1 MVLDQELE
9 ASLGEDSSSETSDL
23 EDGEEENIDLLLS
36 AFEKKHFTI
45 ENDFGEA
52 VPAEDG
58 ATTST
63 EGEDSDDEEEDGEVQ
78 ARGGAASSVG
88 GLPQYPVSS
97 GELHRSRENRTSS
110 GNGQGG
116 ANAAGGNN
124 AKRDKKGRRK
134 EKLKKRG
141 EKKAA
146 RRERIQSKRANRL
159 EGKKGGQFN
168 LRSISNKLIFFIDEV
183 DDDTIEFP
191 PIPNQLKQGGSS
203 RMAIKF
209 LSKLSKVFELK
220 LVTLHKVKK
229 FVLIGAMRTPRTP
242 LFVTD
247 AHRDKVKDILK
258 EWGDV
263 KNPPERKVRFLLLAG
278 LLASDPA
285 LSLSPKASER
295 KDGAEAE
302 REDRAAE
309 ASASASVS
317 TSAGGGFGDF
327 EMHTKG
333 IGMKLLQKMGFVQG
347 QGLGKQ
353 NQGNSEPILAQV
365 RKKKLGL
372 GA

>member
-1 MVLDQELE
+1 
-9 ASLGEDSSSETSDL
+9 
-23 EDGEEENIDLLLS
+23 
-36 AFEKKHFTI
+36 
-45 ENDFGEA
+45 
-52 VPAEDG
+52 
-58 ATTST
+58 
-63 EGEDSDDEEEDGEVQ
+63 
-78 ARGGAASSVG
+78 
-88 GLPQYPVSS
+88 
-97 GELHRSRENRTSS
+97 
-110 GNGQGG
+110 
-116 ANAAGGNN
+116 
-124 AKRDKKGRRK
+124 
-134 EKLKKRG
+134 
-141 EKKAA
+141 
-146 RRERIQSKRANRL
+146 
-159 EGKKGGQFN
+159 
-168 LRSISNKLIFFIDEV
+168 
-183 DDDTIEFP
+183 
-191 PIPNQLKQGGSS
+191 
-203 RMAIKF
+203 MAIKF

-309 ASASASVS
+309 ASTSASAS

>member
-9 ASLGEDSSSETSDL
+9 ASLGEDYSSETSDL

-116 ANAAGGNN
+116 ANAAGGN
-124 AKRDKKGRRK
+124 KKGRRK

-141 EKKAA
+141 EKKVA

-263 KNPPERKVRFLLLAG
+263 KNPPERK
-278 LLASDPA
+278 
-285 LSLSPKASER
+285 ASER

-309 ASASASVS
+309 ASTSASAS

>member
-1 MVLDQELE
+1 
-9 ASLGEDSSSETSDL
+9 
-23 EDGEEENIDLLLS
+23 
-36 AFEKKHFTI
+36 
-45 ENDFGEA
+45 
-52 VPAEDG
+52 
-58 ATTST
+58 
-63 EGEDSDDEEEDGEVQ
+63 
-78 ARGGAASSVG
+78 
-88 GLPQYPVSS
+88 
-97 GELHRSRENRTSS
+97 
-110 GNGQGG
+110 
-116 ANAAGGNN
+116 
-124 AKRDKKGRRK
+124 
-134 EKLKKRG
+134 
-141 EKKAA
+141 
-146 RRERIQSKRANRL
+146 
-159 EGKKGGQFN
+159 
-168 LRSISNKLIFFIDEV
+168 
-183 DDDTIEFP
+183 
-191 PIPNQLKQGGSS
+191 
-203 RMAIKF
+203 MAIKF

-309 ASASASVS
+309 ASTSASAS

-333 IGMKLLQKMGFVQG
+333 IGMKLLQKMGYQKG
-347 QGLGKQ
+347 KGLGR
-353 NQGNSEPILAQV
+353 GNKGIAAPVEAKLRPKVVGLGFGEPQEEAPKEPEPV
-365 RKKKLGL
+365 RKKPAQAKPAKMWQKTKRAAREKKAAGCAASCFGRSTVCRFWWWATALRTVL
-372 GA
+372 RLERKSF

>member
-1 MVLDQELE
+1 M
-9 ASLGEDSSSETSDL
+9 
-23 EDGEEENIDLLLS
+23 
-36 AFEKKHFTI
+36 
-45 ENDFGEA
+45 
-52 VPAEDG
+52 
-58 ATTST
+58 
-63 EGEDSDDEEEDGEVQ
+63 
-78 ARGGAASSVG
+78 
-88 GLPQYPVSS
+88 
-97 GELHRSRENRTSS
+97 
-110 GNGQGG
+110 
-116 ANAAGGNN
+116 
-124 AKRDKKGRRK
+124 
-134 EKLKKRG
+134 
-141 EKKAA
+141 
-146 RRERIQSKRANRL
+146 
-159 EGKKGGQFN
+159 
-168 LRSISNKLIFFIDEV
+168 RSISNKLIFFIDEV

-309 ASASASVS
+309 ASTSASAS

>member
-1 MVLDQELE
+1 M
-9 ASLGEDSSSETSDL
+9 
-23 EDGEEENIDLLLS
+23 
-36 AFEKKHFTI
+36 
-45 ENDFGEA
+45 
-52 VPAEDG
+52 
-58 ATTST
+58 
-63 EGEDSDDEEEDGEVQ
+63 
-78 ARGGAASSVG
+78 
-88 GLPQYPVSS
+88 
-97 GELHRSRENRTSS
+97 
-110 GNGQGG
+110 
-116 ANAAGGNN
+116 
-124 AKRDKKGRRK
+124 
-134 EKLKKRG
+134 
-141 EKKAA
+141 
-146 RRERIQSKRANRL
+146 
-159 EGKKGGQFN
+159 
-168 LRSISNKLIFFIDEV
+168 RSISNKLIFFIDEV

-229 FVLIGAMRTPRTP
+229 FVLIRAMRTPRTP

-309 ASASASVS
+309 ASTSASAS